1 MEVIWMIPL
10 YIICPLI
17 GLILL
22 IINLQK
28 FKEKQVIFYFSIF
41 LISLPIIHFILI
53 ENFELSIEKNIVG
66 SYHLENKKDILIIKK
81 NGTFE
86 MQNTQVF
93 GDAGDG
99 KWEIYHIDTDQIHL
113 TFKNNEWLLLDIEKK
128 GNNIILR
135 NNPPKNQPIGILMKQ
150 K

>member
-66 SYHLENKKDILIIKK
+66 SYHLENKKDIGVIIS
-81 NGTFE
+81 
-86 MQNTQVF
+86 
-93 GDAGDG
+93 
-99 KWEIYHIDTDQIHL
+99 
-113 TFKNNEWLLLDIEKK
+113 
-128 GNNIILR
+128 
-135 NNPPKNQPIGILMKQ
+135 
-150 K
+150 